1 MAFRF
6 FKNRTAI
13 RVGIASTIFIIV
25 VIYLVGNINGYEAK
39 LLIEDSIPKYNM
51 LFNTITLA
59 CATILAL
66 LLTALSTSLATK
78 SKIKESHYHDI
89 LDLTSVVTITFIAA
103 LFSFQIL
110 LVPITESEGISTTYY
125 SILYWIMLVVSAI
138 LVGLTITIALMLQ
151 SVIVNIISIA
161 GLNNKN
167 HDLLVDEENQ
177 SEQQ

>member
-25 VIYLVGNINGYEAK
+25 VIYLVGNIIDYEAK

-89 LDLTSVVTITFIAA
+89 L
-103 LFSFQIL
+103 
-110 LVPITESEGISTTYY
+110 
-125 SILYWIMLVVSAI
+125 
-138 LVGLTITIALMLQ
+138 VGLTITIALMLQ